1 MSRLLLVLVVL
12 GVALVNA
19 QAPPVSA
26 PGAGL
31 VVGAGNFF
39 SPIVSNLEQG
49 IAFYRDGLGLE
60 VAGQPSTADENAA
73 LRDMFGLP
81 GAKLRWSIARP
92 AGLRNGIEIIE
103 ITQAGGR
110 PVNRRIEDPG
120 AMTLNRPLG
129 DLDSALTRLK
139 QLGAT
144 VVSTGGTPVEVGL
157 ARMILVREP
166 DGHFVELF
174 SSPRSAGPGDA
185 RVRLT
190 VSNMDRTVALYRDAL
205 GLRGNVGPAAAD
217 AAFMR
222 MLGVSSGTV
231 RMATFEVPAS
241 PVMIE
246 FMEFSGIDRRTVNS
260 SIQDPGSTRMQL
272 QVRNLDAAI
281 QAVVRAGGSV
291 ISTGGKPVELPA
303 GRGGSIRAAMVRDP
317 DNLFLVLIE
326 ARPQP

>member
-1 MSRLLLVLVVL
+1 MSRCLILLFVL
-12 GVALVNA
+12 GAALVNA
-19 QAPPVSA
+19 QAPAVSA
-26 PGAGL
+26 PGDGL

-39 SPIVSNLEQG
+39 SPIVSNLERG

-60 VAGQPSTADENAA
+60 VTGQPSNADDNAP

-81 GAKLRWSIARP
+81 GAKLRWMIARP
-92 AGLRNGIEIIE
+92 IGLRNGIEIIE

-110 PVNRRIEDPG
+110 AINRRIQDPG
-120 AMTLNRPLG
+120 AMTLVRPVD
-129 DLDSALTRLK
+129 DLNPALTRLK

-144 VVSTGGTPVEVGL
+144 VVSRGGAPVKVGN
-157 ARMILVREP
+157 AETILVREP

-174 SSPRSAGPGDA
+174 SAARSAGPGDA

-205 GLRGNVGPAAAD
+205 GLRGNVGPAASDPAS
-217 AAFMR
+217 MR
-222 MLGVSSGTV
+222 MLGVSSGNV
-231 RMATFEVPAS
+231 RMASFEVPAS

-246 FMEFSGIDRRTVNS
+246 FMEFSGIDRRTVDG

-272 QVRNLDAAI
+272 QVRDLDAAI
-281 QAVVRAGGSV
+281 QAVIRAGGSV

-303 GRGGSIRAAMVRDP
+303 GRGAAIKAAMVRAP
-317 DNLFLVLIE
+317 DNLFLVLIQS
-326 ARPQP
+326 RPQP